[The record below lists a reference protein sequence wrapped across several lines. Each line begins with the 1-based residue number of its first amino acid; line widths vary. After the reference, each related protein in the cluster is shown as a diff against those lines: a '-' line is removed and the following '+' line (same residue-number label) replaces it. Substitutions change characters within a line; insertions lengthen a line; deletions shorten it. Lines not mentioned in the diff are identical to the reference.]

1 MIKSPMRQDSFTIQ
15 CLRGGFDASCVT
27 LLRGIYRTPHMMG
40 GSKARRM
47 LVVQDG
53 DCGGEVLDG
62 EIND

>member
-1 MIKSPMRQDSFTIQ
+1 
-15 CLRGGFDASCVT
+15 
-27 LLRGIYRTPHMMG
+27 MMG